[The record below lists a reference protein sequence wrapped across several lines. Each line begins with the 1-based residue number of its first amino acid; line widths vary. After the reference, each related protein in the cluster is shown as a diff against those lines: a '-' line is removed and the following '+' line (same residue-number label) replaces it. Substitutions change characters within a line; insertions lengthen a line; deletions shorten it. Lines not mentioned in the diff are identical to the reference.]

1 MTDLTAQP
9 YLDLV
14 NNDRNVSDK
23 LSQDSS
29 LKSSKSF
36 FNPCKDLSHHRSL
49 ISHVVGENILVAY
62 IPLTTNPFL
71 VQQKSSISQRLH
83 FIRSKATYICI
94 FYRCLFLRYVLF

>member
-29 LKSSKSF
+29 LKSSKSL
-36 FNPCKDLSHHRSL
+36 FNPCKDLSHHRSI

-71 VQQKSSISQRLH
+71 VQ
-83 FIRSKATYICI
+83 
-94 FYRCLFLRYVLF
+94 